1 MCIGYGGAE
10 QVEEK
15 SLSSGSRT
23 CEAREEVEMC
33 SLIAGANKIVPHP
46 VPCSER
52 Y

>member
-1 MCIGYGGAE
+1 MYWYGETARGG
-10 QVEEK
+10 K
-15 SLSSGSRT
+15 SLSAGSRT